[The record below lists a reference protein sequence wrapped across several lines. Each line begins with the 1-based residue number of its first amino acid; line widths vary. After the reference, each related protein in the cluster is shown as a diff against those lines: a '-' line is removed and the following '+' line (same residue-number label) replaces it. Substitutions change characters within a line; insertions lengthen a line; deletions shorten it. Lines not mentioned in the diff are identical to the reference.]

1 MRKQMYYFLKVILSD
16 FLFSMLF
23 ILLFS
28 LLNFK
33 VEIFNRAYVILFG
46 FIFCIL
52 DYIFIRI
59 LDFIQAKI
67 VRKMTYKQILVDK
80 PDAFIKILLS
90 FKLISLGLMIV
101 SLFISKWFVLGFI
114 NIKNGYIIIIISII
128 IGILRILL
136 NKLLK
141 FDTILINANQQK
153 VQEKLDKMLEE
164 INKKSLDESNDQKLS
179 EEEFREELQKII
191 KELEEQDKE

>member
-1 MRKQMYYFLKVILSD
+1 MRKQIYYFYKVILSD
-16 FLFSMLF
+16 FLFSKLF

-46 FIFCIL
+46 FIFCML

-114 NIKNGYIIIIISII
+114 DIKNGYIIVIISII

>member
-46 FIFCIL
+46 FIFCML

-80 PDAFIKILLS
+80 PDAFIKILLT

-114 NIKNGYIIIIISII
+114 DIKNGYIIVIISII

-164 INKKSLDESNDQKLS
+164 INKKSLDESNGQKLN

>member
-46 FIFCIL
+46 FIFCML

>member
-16 FLFSMLF
+16 FLFSMLL

-80 PDAFIKILLS
+80 PDAFIKILLT

-114 NIKNGYIIIIISII
+114 DIKNGYIIVIISII
-128 IGILRILL
+128 IGILRIVL

-164 INKKSLDESNDQKLS
+164 INKKSLDESNGQKLN

>member
-1 MRKQMYYFLKVILSD
+1 MRKQIYYFYKVILSD

-46 FIFCIL
+46 FIFCML

-80 PDAFIKILLS
+80 PDAFIKILLT

-114 NIKNGYIIIIISII
+114 DIKNAYIIVIISII
-128 IGILRILL
+128 IGILRIVL

-164 INKKSLDESNDQKLS
+164 INKKSLDESNGQKLN

>member
-1 MRKQMYYFLKVILSD
+1 MRKQIYYFYKVILSD
-16 FLFSMLF
+16 FLFSMLL

-28 LLNFK
+28 LLNCK

-67 VRKMTYKQILVDK
+67 VRKMTYKQIMVDK

>member
-46 FIFCIL
+46 FIFCML

-80 PDAFIKILLS
+80 PDAFIKILLT

-114 NIKNGYIIIIISII
+114 DIKNGYIIVIISII
-128 IGILRILL
+128 IGILRIVL

-164 INKKSLDESNDQKLS
+164 INKKSLDESNGQKLN